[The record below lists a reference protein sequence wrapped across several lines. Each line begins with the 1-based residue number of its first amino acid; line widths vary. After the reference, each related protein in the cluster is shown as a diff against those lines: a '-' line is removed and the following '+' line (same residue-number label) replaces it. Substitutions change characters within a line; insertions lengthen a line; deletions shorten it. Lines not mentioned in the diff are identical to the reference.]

1 MTKKPLN
8 TLFCQ
13 LIIENLQQF
22 MELKDIVAIAGMPG
36 LYHVIGQRTNGLIV
50 EALDGTGKKI
60 PTSANTK
67 VSILSDI
74 AMFTMEGEE
83 RLAAILLTIN
93 EKVKEGIVVPEK
105 KANDDLFPQFL
116 GKVLPNYDN
125 ERIYLSDM
133 KKLANWYN
141 ILADKLD
148 FDALKTSLD
157 EENNATDEQ
166 KSEAKAKTEAKAKIE
181 KPVKNAGPKGDSKSK
196 GKSVGTIRKMA

>member
-1 MTKKPLN
+1 
-8 TLFCQ
+8 
-13 LIIENLQQF
+13 

-36 LYHVIGQRTNGLIV
+36 LYHVIGQRKNGLIV

-83 RLAAILLTIN
+83 RLATVLLSIHD
-93 EKVKEGIVVPEK
+93 KSKEGLSIPDR
-105 KANDDLFPQFL
+105 KAADDVFPQFL

-133 KKLANWYN
+133 KKLASWYN
-141 ILADKLD
+141 ILHDKLD
-148 FDALKTSLD
+148 FDALKKSL
-157 EENNATDEQ
+157 EEES
-166 KSEAKAKTEAKAKIE
+166 SEAESDSKVETKAKTESKAKAE
-181 KPVKNAGPKGDSKSK
+181 KAVKTATPKGDTKSK
-196 GKSVGTIRKMA
+196 GKSVNTIRKMA

>member
-1 MTKKPLN
+1 
-8 TLFCQ
+8 
-13 LIIENLQQF
+13 

-36 LYHVIGQRTNGLIV
+36 LYHVIGQRKNGLIV
-50 EALDGTGKKI
+50 EALDGTGKKF

-83 RLAAILLTIN
+83 KLANILLTIHD
-93 EKVKEGIVVPEK
+93 KSKSKEGLVVPDK
-105 KANDDLFPQFL
+105 KSADSVFPQFL

-133 KKLANWYN
+133 KKLASWYS
-141 ILADKLD
+141 ILQDKLD
-148 FDALKTSLD
+148 FEALKKSL
-157 EENNATDEQ
+157 EEEE
-166 KSEAKAKTEAKAKIE
+166 KEEGEEGKTEAKVKTETKAKSE
-181 KPVKNAGPKGDSKSK
+181 KPVKNNTVKGDTKSK

>member
-1 MTKKPLN
+1 
-8 TLFCQ
+8 
-13 LIIENLQQF
+13 

-36 LYHVIGQRTNGLIV
+36 LYHVIGQRKNGLIV

-83 RLAAILLTIN
+83 RLAAILLTIHD
-93 EKVKEGIVVPEK
+93 KVKEGLVVPDK
-105 KANDDLFPQFL
+105 KANDDAFPQFL

-133 KKLANWYN
+133 KKLATWYT
-141 ILADKLD
+141 ILSDKFD
-148 FDALKTSLD
+148 FEALRKSLQEEEAESD
-157 EENNATDEQ
+157 EVKAEN
-166 KSEAKAKTEAKAKIE
+166 KAKAETKAKVD
-181 KPVKNAGPKGDSKSK
+181 KPVKNTTVKGDSKSK

>member
-1 MTKKPLN
+1 M
-8 TLFCQ
+8 
-13 LIIENLQQF
+13 
-22 MELKDIVAIAGMPG
+22 
-36 LYHVIGQRTNGLIV
+36 
-50 EALDGTGKKI
+50 
-60 PTSANTK
+60 
-67 VSILSDI
+67 
-74 AMFTMEGEE
+74 
-83 RLAAILLTIN
+83 
-93 EKVKEGIVVPEK
+93 VVPEK

-148 FDALKTSLD
+148 FDALKKSLED
-157 EENNATDEQ
+157 ENNATDEQ

-196 GKSVGTIRKMA
+196 GKSVGTIRKIA

>member
-83 RLAAILLTIN
+83 RLAAIFLTIN
-93 EKVKEGIVVPEK
+93 EKVKEGLVVPEK

-116 GKVLPNYDN
+116 SRNCY
-125 ERIYLSDM
+125 R
-133 KKLANWYN
+133 N
-141 ILADKLD
+141 I
-148 FDALKTSLD
+148 S
-157 EENNATDEQ
+157 
-166 KSEAKAKTEAKAKIE
+166 
-181 KPVKNAGPKGDSKSK
+181 
-196 GKSVGTIRKMA
+196 

>member
-1 MTKKPLN
+1 
-8 TLFCQ
+8 
-13 LIIENLQQF
+13 

-36 LYHVIGQRTNGLIV
+36 LYHVIGQRKNGLIV
-50 EALDGTGKKI
+50 EALDGTGKKF

-83 RLAAILLTIN
+83 KLANILLTIHD
-93 EKVKEGIVVPEK
+93 KSKEGLTVPDK
-105 KANDDLFPQFL
+105 KEADTVFPQFL

-133 KKLANWYN
+133 KKLASWYN
-141 ILADKLD
+141 ILHDKLD
-148 FDALKTSLD
+148 FEALRKAIAEEEKEEGDETKAETKVKTDSK
-157 EENNATDEQ
+157 T
-166 KSEAKAKTEAKAKIE
+166 KSE
-181 KPVKNAGPKGDSKSK
+181 KPVKNTVKGDTKSK

>member
-1 MTKKPLN
+1 
-8 TLFCQ
+8 
-13 LIIENLQQF
+13 
-22 MELKDIVAIAGMPG
+22 MEFKDIVAIAGMPG
-36 LYHVIGQRTNGLIV
+36 LYKIVGQRQNGLIV

-83 RLAAILLTIN
+83 RLAKILLTVFDQ
-93 EKVKEGIVVPEK
+93 VKTGLQVPDK
-105 KANDDLFPQFL
+105 KANDEVFPQFI

-141 ILADKLD
+141 ILKDQYDFESLRKELAEADK
-148 FDALKTSLD
+148 
-157 EENNATDEQ
+157 EEEEDNVSDKPKVEVKAKADKVIKNTNV
-166 KSEAKAKTEAKAKIE
+166 KSE
-181 KPVKNAGPKGDSKSK
+181 SKSK
-196 GKSVGTIRKMA
+196 GKAVGTIRKMA